1 MRFSRYRLVVAG
13 VFLALSTLG
22 VACASAARDFFSA
35 IERNDA
41 ASVREQLA
49 AGFDV
54 NATDHDGQPALLL
67 AVRDKSDAV
76 ARVLLG
82 APRLDIDQPNR
93 AGETALMIACLL
105 GDDAL
110 VRTMVEQGATL
121 DRTGWTPLAYAAT
134 DGHTAIVRYLL
145 THGARVDAAAPNG
158 TTPLMMAAYF
168 GHLDTVRALLAA
180 GANPAL
186 RNGPGYRAVDLA
198 LRRGHHAVADVLGA
212 AMNSRKPG
220 HW

>member
-1 MRFSRYRLVVAG
+1 MNSARYRLVLAG
-13 VFLALSTLG
+13 FFIALSTLG
-22 VACASAARDFFSA
+22 AARASASRDFFSA

-41 ASVREQLA
+41 ASVRAQLA
-49 AGFDV
+49 AGSDV
-54 NATDHDGQPALLL
+54 NATDPDGQPALLL

-82 APRLDIDQPNR
+82 APKLDIDQTNR
-93 AGETALMIACLL
+93 SGETALMIACLL

-110 VRTMVEQGATL
+110 VRTMVEQGATIE
-121 DRTGWTPLAYAAT
+121 RSGWTPLSYAAT
-134 DGHTAIVRYLL
+134 NGHTAIVRYLL
-145 THGARVDAAAPNG
+145 THGARVDAPATNG

-186 RNGPGYRAVDLA
+186 RNGLGYRAVDLA
-198 LRRGHHAVADVLGA
+198 LRRGHRAVADVLGA
-212 AMNSRKPG
+212 ALNPRKPG
-220 HW
+220 QW